1 MRRVLDGLARW
12 VAVPLMAAMMMG
24 AALAADDPHPIR
36 LGLQPTNATLS
47 LLTLYHPLR
56 LHLQRALGQPV
67 ELYTSR
73 TFHLFLDQVTA
84 EEFDILVAAPHFGV
98 IALDHGYLPLLRYQ
112 RELRPLILVGKTS
125 PIRSGADLKGRRVL
139 TADRLTAVS
148 VVAERWLEQEFALT
162 AGRDYE
168 LVEASNHLTAIRAV
182 ALGDAEA
189 AITTQ
194 PAFTQAPADIVAK
207 VVPLPCPLTI
217 PGQFFLAH
225 SSPKLP
231 AKTPVII
238 SFLLLKT
245 LFLFSTFSSP
255 FSVNSLMVSFAFS
268 FVFSHALKTSLWVS
282 FVVCSLQVSLMSL
295 LNNGVYSFINK
306 PSSSHFI
313 IVSFNNSLIVV
324 WCFSA

>member
-225 SSPKLP
+225 SRLGTETIARIAEALRDFAASGDGRALFAKGYDGFAPISPADIAAARP
-231 AKTPVII
+231 YAT
-238 SFLLLKT
+238 LLSRAPKAD
-245 LFLFSTFSSP
+245 
-255 FSVNSLMVSFAFS
+255 N
-268 FVFSHALKTSLWVS
+268 
-282 FVVCSLQVSLMSL
+282 
-295 LNNGVYSFINK
+295 
-306 PSSSHFI
+306 
-313 IVSFNNSLIVV
+313 
-324 WCFSA
+324 